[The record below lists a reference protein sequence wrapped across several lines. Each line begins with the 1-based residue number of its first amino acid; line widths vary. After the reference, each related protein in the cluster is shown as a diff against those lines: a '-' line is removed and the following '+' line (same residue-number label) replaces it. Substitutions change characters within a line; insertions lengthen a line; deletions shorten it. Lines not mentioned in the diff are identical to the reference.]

1 MGQYSIKDLEVLTGI
16 KAHTLRIWEQRYNL
30 VKPKRTDTNIRF
42 YNDEQLKKILNI
54 ALLNNNGLKISKI
67 ALLSDKEINQK
78 IKLLDENNVD
88 AEKYINALIN
98 GMISMDKHLI
108 LKTLNKH
115 SDFDSLQN
123 YFVKVV
129 FPFLNKIG
137 LLWSSN
143 SINPAQE
150 HFASNIIKRFLIAEI
165 ERLKDVSED
174 APTYVLILPEGEWH
188 ELSLLLA
195 EFILKDKGCNVF
207 YLGTSVPREDVF
219 KILNL
224 VNADFLLCVS
234 ILSRTETD
242 TQAIIDKFSEVVV
255 NETVLFAG
263 AAFYNPNLSFPN
275 NCKVIYS
282 FDELVLFN

>member
-16 KAHTLRIWEQRYNL
+16 KAHTLRIWEQRYKL
-30 VKPKRTDTNIRF
+30 VEPKRTETNIRY
-42 YNDEQLKKILNI
+42 YNDSQLKKILNI

-67 ALLSDKEINQK
+67 AQLSDKEIIQK
-78 IKLLDENNVD
+78 IKSLDNNDGD

-98 GMISMDKHLI
+98 GMISMDKALI
-108 LKTLNKH
+108 LKTLNKY
-115 SDFDSLQN
+115 SDFDNLQN
-123 YFVKVV
+123 FFVKVV

-137 LLWSSN
+137 FLWSSN

-165 ERLKDVSED
+165 ERLKDAPKN

-207 YLGTSVPREDVF
+207 YIGASVPRQDIV
-219 KILNL
+219 KILSL

-234 ILSRTETD
+234 ILSRAQND
-242 TQAIIDKFSEVVV
+242 IQAIIDKFSEIVHQ
-255 NETVLFAG
+255 ETVLFAG
-263 AAFYNPNLSFPN
+263 TAFYNPNLSFPS
-275 NCKVIYS
+275 NCKVVNS